1 MDKKI
6 RVKVSAWVTR
16 SMKEKRTGEINDKQ
30 NEGKKGWGT
39 LAFYAMERFMV
50 KRSPLLAT

>member
-1 MDKKI
+1 
-6 RVKVSAWVTR
+6 
-16 SMKEKRTGEINDKQ
+16 MKEKRTGEINDKQ